1 MDKEIVAVVE
11 QIKKEIFESYISKG
25 LVASGEFGRELKVN
39 DLGNRVT
46 ITAPAHVYQME
57 LGRKAGAFPPVSAI
71 KKWIQ
76 DKNRTA
82 GTDIPEEAA
91 YAIAY
96 VIKRDGIKV
105 PNKYNGGGV
114 VSDVINPERVKRL
127 TLDINKIIKAKI
139 LTILTQ

>member
-1 MDKEIVAVVE
+1 MDNDILAAVE
-11 QIKKEIFESYISKG
+11 HIKKEIFESYISKG

-46 ITAPAHVYQME
+46 ITAPKHTIQME
-57 LGRKAGAFPPVSAI
+57 QGRKAGAFPPVSAI

>member
-1 MDKEIVAVVE
+1 MDKDILAAVE
-11 QIKKEIFESYISKG
+11 QIKQEIFESYISKG

-46 ITAPAHVYQME
+46 ITAPKHTIQME
-57 LGRKAGAFPPVSAI
+57 QGRKAGAFPPVSAI

>member
-1 MDKEIVAVVE
+1 MDKDILAAVE

-82 GTDIPEEAA
+82 GTNIPEEAA

-105 PNKYNGGGV
+105 PNRYNGGGV
-114 VSDVINPERVKRL
+114 VSDIINPERVKRL
-127 TLDINKIIKAKI
+127 TLDINRIIKAKI

>member
-1 MDKEIVAVVE
+1 MDKDILAAVE

-46 ITAPAHVYQME
+46 ITAPKHTIQIE
-57 LGRKAGAFPPVSAI
+57 QGRKAGAFPPVSAI

>member
-1 MDKEIVAVVE
+1 MDKDILAAVE

-46 ITAPAHVYQME
+46 ITAPKHTIQME
-57 LGRKAGAFPPVSAI
+57 QGRKAGAFPPVSAI

-82 GTDIPEEAA
+82 GTDIPEEVA

>member
-1 MDKEIVAVVE
+1 MDKDILAAVE

-25 LVASGEFGRELKVN
+25 LVASGEFGRGLKVN

-46 ITAPAHVYQME
+46 ITAPKHTIQME
-57 LGRKAGAFPPVSAI
+57 QGRKAGAFLPVSAI

-82 GTDIPEEAA
+82 GTNIPEEAA
-91 YAIAY
+91 FAIAY

-105 PNKYNGGGV
+105 PNKFNSGTV
-114 VSDVINPERVKRL
+114 VSDVLNEQRVKRL
-127 TLDINKIIKAKI
+127 TTDFYAILRAKI
-139 LTILTQ
+139 SNILLK

>member
-1 MDKEIVAVVE
+1 MDKDILAAVE

-39 DLGNRVT
+39 DLGNRGT
-46 ITAPAHVYQME
+46 ITAPKHTIQME
-57 LGRKAGAFPPVSAI
+57 QGRKAGAFPPVSAI

>member
-1 MDKEIVAVVE
+1 MDKDILAAVE
-11 QIKKEIFESYISKG
+11 QVKKEIFESYISKG
-25 LVASGEFGRELKVN
+25 LVASGEFGRGLKVN

-57 LGRKAGAFPPVSAI
+57 LGRKAGTFPPVSAI

-82 GTDIPEEAA
+82 GTNIPEEAA
-91 YAIAY
+91 FAIAY

-105 PNKYNGGGV
+105 PNKHNPGTV
-114 VSDVINPERVKRL
+114 VSDVLNEQRIKRL
-127 TLDINKIIKAKI
+127 TTDFYKIINAKI
-139 LTILTQ
+139 SNILLK

>member
-1 MDKEIVAVVE
+1 MDKDILAAVE

-82 GTDIPEEAA
+82 GTNIPEEAA

-114 VSDVINPERVKRL
+114 VSDIINPERVKRL

>member
-1 MDKEIVAVVE
+1 MDKDILAAVE

-46 ITAPAHVYQME
+46 ITAPKHTIQME
-57 LGRKAGAFPPVSAI
+57 QGRKAGAFPPVSAI

-114 VSDVINPERVKRL
+114 VSDVMNPERVKRL

>member
-1 MDKEIVAVVE
+1 MDKDILAAVE

-46 ITAPAHVYQME
+46 ITAPKHTIQME
-57 LGRKAGAFPPVSAI
+57 QGRKAGAFPPVSAI

-114 VSDVINPERVKRL
+114 VSDVINPEWVKRL
-127 TLDINKIIKAKI
+127 TLDINKSIKAKI

>member
-1 MDKEIVAVVE
+1 MDKDILAAVE

-25 LVASGEFGRELKVN
+25 LVASGEFGRGLTVN

-57 LGRKAGAFPPVSAI
+57 LGRKAGTFPPVSAI

-76 DKNRTA
+76 DKNKMA
-82 GTDIPEEAA
+82 GTNIPEEAA
-91 YAIAY
+91 FAIAY

-105 PNKYNGGGV
+105 PNKFNSGTV
-114 VSDVINPERVKRL
+114 VSDVLNEQRVKRL
-127 TLDINKIIKAKI
+127 TTDFYAILRAKI
-139 LTILTQ
+139 SNILLK

>member
-1 MDKEIVAVVE
+1 MDKDILAAVE

-46 ITAPAHVYQME
+46 ITAPKHTIQME
-57 LGRKAGAFPPVSAI
+57 QGRRAGAFPPVSAI

>member
-1 MDKEIVAVVE
+1 MDKDILAAVE

-46 ITAPAHVYQME
+46 ITAPKYTIQME
-57 LGRKAGAFPPVSAI
+57 QGRKAGAFPPVSAI

>member
-1 MDKEIVAVVE
+1 MDKDILAAVE

-46 ITAPAHVYQME
+46 ITAPKHTIQME
-57 LGRKAGAFPPVSAI
+57 QGRKAGAFPPVSAI

-82 GTDIPEEAA
+82 GTNIPEEAA
-91 YAIAY
+91 FAIAY

-105 PNKYNGGGV
+105 PNKFNGGGV
-114 VSDVINPERVKRL
+114 VSDIINPERVKRL

>member
-1 MDKEIVAVVE
+1 MDKDILAAVE
-11 QIKKEIFESYISKG
+11 QVKKEIFESYISKG

-71 KKWIQ
+71 RQWIK

-105 PNKYNGGGV
+105 PNRYNGGGV
-114 VSDVINPERVKRL
+114 VSDIINPERVKRL
-127 TLDINKIIKAKI
+127 TLDINRIIKAKI

>member
-1 MDKEIVAVVE
+1 MDKDILAAVE

-46 ITAPAHVYQME
+46 ITAPKHTIQME
-57 LGRKAGAFPPVSAI
+57 QGRKAGAFPPVSAI

>member
-1 MDKEIVAVVE
+1 MDKDILAAVE

-71 KKWIQ
+71 KKWIK

-114 VSDVINPERVKRL
+114 VSDIINPERVKRL

>member
-11 QIKKEIFESYISKG
+11 QLRKEIFDNYVSKG
-25 LVASGEFGRELKVN
+25 LVASGDFGRNLTLHEKGDSIKLTSPK
-39 DLGNRVT
+39 
-46 ITAPAHVYQME
+46 HVIQME
-57 LGRKAGAFPPVSAI
+57 KGRKAGSFPPVSAI
-71 KKWIQ
+71 RQWIK

-105 PNKYNGGGV
+105 PNRYNGGGV
-114 VSDVINPERVKRL
+114 VSDIINPERVKRL
-127 TLDINKIIKAKI
+127 TLDINRIIKAKI
-139 LTILTQ
+139 LTILTR

>member
-1 MDKEIVAVVE
+1 MDKDILAAVE

-46 ITAPAHVYQME
+46 ITAPKHTIQME
-57 LGRKAGAFPPVSAI
+57 QGRKAGAFPPVSAI

-76 DKNRTA
+76 DKNRTT

>member
-1 MDKEIVAVVE
+1 MDNDILAAVE

-46 ITAPAHVYQME
+46 ITAPKHTIQME
-57 LGRKAGAFPPVSAI
+57 QGRKAGAFPPVSAI